1 MSENDFLTIKLTDII
16 DVKTLQKI
24 QGSFAKAT
32 GMAALTV
39 DLDGPITELSN
50 GTDFCMKLINFIFY
64 KIKSYEQKVHSF

>member
-24 QGSFAKAT
+24 QDSFAKAT

-39 DLDGPITELSN
+39 DLYGPITELSN